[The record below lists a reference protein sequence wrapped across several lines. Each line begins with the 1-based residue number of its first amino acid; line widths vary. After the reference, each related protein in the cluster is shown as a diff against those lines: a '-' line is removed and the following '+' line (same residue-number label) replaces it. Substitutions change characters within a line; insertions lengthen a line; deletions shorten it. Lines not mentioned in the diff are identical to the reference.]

1 MKANL
6 LKLTVSALWIFL
18 TGCNPP
24 GGKIDYTTQV
34 KPILNKH
41 CISCHGGVKMQSNY
55 SLLYREEAL
64 GKGKSGKY
72 GIIPGNASGSEFI
85 RRLSLHDPEERMPY
99 QKDPLSAEEIS
110 LLMRWID
117 QGAEWGSH
125 WAYEK
130 VKKPVVP
137 DADGKWA
144 KTDIDRFIWSNARKE
159 GLTPAGRA
167 SDEGLLRRAALD
179 VTGLPAPENLVAAYA
194 RTKDF
199 PGYVDQLLALPA
211 YGEKWASMWL
221 DLARYADTKGY
232 ERDGRRNIWR
242 YRDWLIRAFNADMP
256 YDRFLTEQLAGD
268 LLPDPTEDQLIATAF
283 HRNTMTND
291 EGGTNN
297 EEFRTEAVIDRVN
310 TTWETLMSTTFA
322 CVQCHSHPYDQFRH
336 EEYFKFMAFFNNSRD
351 EDTYADYP
359 VFRHYDS
366 TRLQKLEALGG
377 WLREKVSPQQQK
389 ELVMFLKTL
398 QPSYNSIVFDEF
410 VNAEL
415 ADTKWLAL
423 RNRSSARLQQVNLSG
438 KNAVILRL
446 SHGVEGTLE
455 LRVDGPAG
463 PVVGRLA
470 VKGASQG
477 WRLAEIPLKKT
488 EGTHDIY
495 AVYRS
500 PVLQDPNATGMMF
513 DWLYFTVGLP
523 AGGDARSRSFTAD
536 FWELLNA
543 GVEQTPVMIE
553 NPADFKRKTHVFE
566 RGSWL
571 SPGKEV
577 SPGVPALLGSLKPG
591 QPQNRLGMAQWMTS
605 EENPLVARTM
615 VNRVWEQLF
624 GQGLV
629 ETLEDFG
636 SQGAAPV
643 NRELLDYLSYRFMHE
658 YRWSVKKLVRA
669 ILVSE
674 TYRQDSEVTPEKLQ
688 KDPYNRFLVRGPR
701 VRLSAEQIRD
711 QALAVSG
718 ALNPQMYGPPVMP
731 YQPEG
736 IWNSPY
742 SSDKWK
748 MSTDGQ
754 QYRRAIYTFM
764 KRTSPYPSMVTFD
777 GTGRDICLSRRIRTN
792 TPLQA
797 LVTLN
802 DSVFVDLSVHLAR
815 RAMAAGPGTPQPG
828 TPQPGAPEK
837 YIDIAYKMATGKR
850 ISPEKRLALV
860 RLYEKAYNTYR
871 KDPAQCR
878 ALTAGTDA
886 RLAAMVLVANT
897 ILNLDEVITKT

>member
-1 MKANL
+1 MRLAL
-6 LKLTVSALWIFL
+6 LTALYSCGVFF
-18 TGCNPP
+18 TAC
-24 GGKIDYTTQV
+24 KIPEEKVDYITEV
-34 KPILNKH
+34 KPLLNKH

-85 RRLSLHDPEERMPY
+85 RRLTLHDPEERMPY
-99 QKDPLSAEEIS
+99 QKEPLSREEIR
-110 LLMRWID
+110 LLTKWID
-117 QGAEWGSH
+117 QGAEWGTH
-125 WAYEK
+125 WAYESVEK
-130 VKKPVVP
+130 PPVPSVK
-137 DADGKWA
+137 GTWA
-144 KTDIDRFIWSNARKE
+144 KTDIDRFILHEAEKQGFKPSE
-159 GLTPAGRA
+159 RA
-167 SDEGLLRRAALD
+167 PDEVLMRRAALD
-179 VTGLPAPENLVAAYA
+179 VIGLPAPDSLKAEYRRDGNYENYID
-194 RTKDF
+194 R
-199 PGYVDQLLALPA
+199 LLRSPA
-211 YGEKWASMWL
+211 YGEKWTSMWL
-221 DLARYADTKGY
+221 DLARYADTKGF

-297 EEFRTEAVIDRVN
+297 EEYRTEAVIDRVN

-351 EDTYADYP
+351 EDTYAEYP
-359 VFRHYDS
+359 VLRHYDS
-366 TRLQKLEALGG
+366 TQRQKMAALGG
-377 WLREKVSPQQQK
+377 WLREKVSPREQK
-389 ELVMFLKTL
+389 ELMLFLKTL
-398 QPSYNSIVFDEF
+398 QPAYNSIVFDEF
-410 VNAEL
+410 VHAEL

-423 RNRSSARLQQVNLSG
+423 RNRSSARLKNVNLSD
-438 KNAVILRL
+438 KNSLITRL
-446 SHGVEGTLE
+446 SHNVDGRLE
-455 LRVDGPAG
+455 LRLDSPKGPLLG
-463 PVVGRLA
+463 HLQ
-470 VKGASQG
+470 VKGNSQG
-477 WRLAEIPLKKT
+477 WQLKEIPLKRA
-488 EGTHDIY
+488 EGRHDVY
-495 AVYRS
+495 ARFES
-500 PVLQDPNATGMMF
+500 AQLNDPHATGMMF
-513 DWLYFTVGLP
+513 DWLHFTKAFPSENDSGEYAAV
-523 AGGDARSRSFTAD
+523 
-536 FWELLNA
+536 FWDLLNA
-543 GVEQTPVMIE
+543 NVEQTPVMME
-553 NPADFKRKTHVFE
+553 NPKDFKRKTHLFE

-577 SPGVPALLGSLKPG
+577 EPGVPVLLGALKPG
-591 QPQNRLGMAQWMTS
+591 QPENRLGLAQWMTAP
-605 EENPLVARTM
+605 EHPLVARTM
-615 VNRVWEQLF
+615 VNRVWEQIF

-643 NRELLDYLSYRFMHE
+643 NRELLDYLSYQFIHE
-658 YRWSVKKLVRA
+658 YKWSVKKLIRT

-674 TYRQDSEVTPEKLQ
+674 TYCQRSEVTPENLE
-688 KDPYNRFLVRGPR
+688 KDPYNRFLVRGAR

-718 ALNPQMYGPPVMP
+718 ALNSRMYGAPVMP

-742 SSDKWK
+742 NSDKWRI
-748 MSTDGQ
+748 SEGGQ

-764 KRTSPYPSMVTFD
+764 KRTSPYPALVTFD
-777 GTGRDICLSRRIRTN
+777 ATGRDICLSRRIRTN

-802 DSVFVDLSVHLAR
+802 DSAFVDLAVHFAR
-815 RAMAAGPGTPQPG
+815 RVEGEST
-828 TPQPGAPEK
+828 PEK
-837 YIDIAYKMATGKR
+837 CI
-850 ISPEKRLALV
+850 
-860 RLYEKAYNTYR
+860 EKAYAAATGRAVSVEKKKILLDLYRQAYETYR
-871 KDPAQCR
+871 KDPALCR

-886 RLAAMVLVANT
+886 GFAALVLVANS

>member
-1 MKANL
+1 MKVSS
-6 LKLTVSALWIFL
+6 LKVILALSGFSFFF
-18 TGCNPP
+18 TACNK
-24 GGKIDYTTQV
+24 GEEKIDYTTQV
-34 KPILNKH
+34 KPLLNKH

-55 SLLYREEAL
+55 SLLYREEAV

-85 RRLSLHDPEERMPY
+85 RRLTLHDPEERMPY
-99 QKDPLSAEEIS
+99 EKDPLSAAEVK
-110 LLMRWID
+110 LLTQWID
-117 QGAEWGSH
+117 QGAEWGTH

-130 VKKPVVP
+130 VEKPAVP
-137 DADGKWA
+137 AVNGTWA
-144 KTDIDRFIWSNARKE
+144 KTDIDRFILHEAEKQ
-159 GLTPAGRA
+159 GLEPSGRA
-167 SDEGLLRRAALD
+167 PEEVLMRRAALD
-179 VTGLPAPENLVAAYA
+179 VIGLPAPDSLKAEYRKNRNYD
-194 RTKDF
+194 T
-199 PGYVDQLLALPA
+199 YIDQLLALPA
-211 YGEKWASMWL
+211 YGEKWTSMWL

-268 LLPDPTEDQLIATAF
+268 LLPNPTEDQLIATAF

-336 EEYFKFMAFFNNSRD
+336 EEYYKFMAFFNNSRD

-366 TRLQKLEALGG
+366 TRQQKLEALGG
-377 WLREKVSPQQQK
+377 WLREKVSLQQQK
-389 ELVMFLKTL
+389 ELMMFLKTL

-438 KNAVILRL
+438 KNTLIIRL
-446 SHGVEGTLE
+446 SHPTDGRLE
-455 LRVDGPAG
+455 LRLDSPKG
-463 PVVGRLA
+463 PVVGLLQ
-470 VKGASQG
+470 VKGNSQG
-477 WRLAEIPLKKT
+477 WKLKEIPLKKT
-488 EGTHDIY
+488 DGRYDLY
-495 AVYRS
+495 AVYES
-500 PVLQDPNATGMMF
+500 ALLKDPNATGMTF
-513 DWLYFTVGLP
+513 DWLHFTEGFP
-523 AGGDARSRSFTAD
+523 EGTDAESRNYATVFRD
-536 FWELLNA
+536 LLNA
-543 GVEQTPVMIE
+543 NVEQTPVMIE
-553 NPADFKRKTHVFE
+553 NPGDFSRKTRVFE

-577 SPGVPALLGSLKPG
+577 SPGVPALLGALKAA
-591 QPQNRLGMAQWMTS
+591 QPQNRLGLAQWMTS
-605 EENPLVARTM
+605 PEHPLVARTM
-615 VNRVWEQLF
+615 VNRVWEQIF

-643 NRELLDYLSYRFMHE
+643 NRELLDYLSYQFMHE
-658 YRWSVKKLVRA
+658 YGWSVKKLIRA

-674 TYRQDSEVTPEKLQ
+674 TYRQSSEVSPEKQ
-688 KDPYNRFLVRGPR
+688 EKDPYNRFLVRGPR
-701 VRLSAEQIRD
+701 VRLSAEQLRD

-718 ALNPQMYGPPVMP
+718 ALNSRMYGPPVMP

-742 SSDKWK
+742 NSDKWR
-748 MSTDGQ
+748 MSEGGQ
-754 QYRRAIYTFM
+754 QYRRAVYTFM
-764 KRTSPYPSMVTFD
+764 KRTSPYPSLVAFD
-777 GTGRDICLSRRIRTN
+777 ATGRDICLSRRIRTN

-802 DSVFVDLSVHLAR
+802 DSAFVDLSVHLAR
-815 RAMAAGPGTPQPG
+815 RAQTLGNGI
-828 TPQPGAPEK
+828 PEK
-837 YIDIAYKMATGKR
+837 SVEMAYKTATGR
-850 ISPEKRLALV
+850 DLSTEKRKVLLD
-860 RLYEKAYNTYR
+860 LYKKAHLIYQ
-871 KDPAQCR
+871 KDPALCR

-886 RLAAMVLVANT
+886 RFAALVLVANS